1 MNIGSENDKYI
12 VYNSAPEFN
21 EGKKV
26 NTDALERTWFT

>member
-1 MNIGSENDKYI
+1 MNIGSENDKYS
-12 VYNSAPEFN
+12 SAPEFN